1 MTELEVASFLE
12 PVAAPAIMQERERKA
27 VPASQI
33 TELNDTY
40 RRIVALMIEGFEADG
55 HTIDHQPI
63 PAHVPL
69 TLTQAARATGQRLGR
84 AREMMRDC
92 KAFQTEFNRA
102 LAARRASEGPKNLL
116 TAIEIRDERGENTA
130 ADRTVRLKAIQSIE
144 GTDRNGVNVQ
154 VNVSQTNV
162 NPGYIIR
169 SRAEKAPVQLES
181 VAGETEP

>member
-1 MTELEVASFLE
+1 
-12 PVAAPAIMQERERKA
+12 MQERERKA

-40 RRIVALMIEGFEADG
+40 RRIIALMIEGFEAEG
-55 HTIDHQPI
+55 HRLGGELIEP
-63 PAHVPL
+63 HVPL
-69 TLTQAARATGQRLGR
+69 TLTQAARAVGQRLGR

-116 TAIEIRDERGENTA
+116 TAIEIRDERGDNTA

-144 GTDRNGVNVQ
+144 GTDRSGVNVQ
-154 VNVSQTNV
+154 VNVNSQTNV

-169 SRAEKAPVQLES
+169 SRHAEPKPPVQLEA
-181 VAGETEP
+181 VAEPSP